1 MRRAAAAKA
10 DAGALPG
17 WDLSDLYPGPRSDEV
32 RRDLEQAAAAAEAL
46 HEEFAGRVGD
56 LDGEILADLIAR
68 YEAIKETLE
77 RLTSY
82 AYLVYCTAMDDA
94 ETAQFFQTVR
104 EETTATES
112 RLLFL
117 TLELNRIEEDA
128 LADKLKAPAL
138 ARYAPWVRDVRA
150 FRPFQLSDE
159 VERLL
164 LEKQVAG
171 RAAWMRLFDETMA
184 ALRFSVRGEALGSA
198 EALNLLSDKDR
209 EVRKEAAQALGTVLG
224 ENVRTFALIT
234 NTLAKDKEIEDQWRG
249 FERPI
254 SARNLGNRVEDEVV
268 DALIAAVEAAAPRL
282 AHRYYALKARWM
294 GVDRL
299 DYWDRNAPLPEDD
312 DRTVGWD
319 EAIST
324 VLAAYRAFSPELA
337 GIGRRFFD
345 NDWIDVPVRNGK
357 SPGAFAHPTVPGA
370 HPYLLLNYQGKA
382 RDVMILAHELGHGVH
397 QVLAGGQGLL
407 LAETP
412 LTLAETASVFGE
424 QLTFRALLDGE
435 SEPERRRVMLAGK
448 VEDMLNTVV
457 RQVAFCAFE
466 RRVHEERRAGELTP
480 ERLSEH
486 WLAVQSESLGPA
498 LRFHDEYR
506 FYWAYIPH
514 FIHAPFYVYAYA
526 FGECLVNALYAV
538 YRAEPAGFEQKYL
551 DMLRAGG
558 SLRHREL
565 LAPFGLDASDPAFW
579 SRGLDVIAG
588 FVDEPGGGALAR
600 KLNPFGEPD
609 REPGAALDGG
619 AERLVAGRP
628 LRPVG
633 EAGLAVPGLVGAELL
648 KRLAQVGLV
657 LAEFLGLRR
666 VMLLDHFL
674 DRDGARHRRPLAEQR
689 ARRTQRIACDVPDR
703 GECGRPH
710 PALDQQRVEG
720 IQMRLLRLGHFAD
733 RGRGAAAAEHRELAV
748 VDPLGAVL
756 AGVIHADH
764 AGDRLLWRGVAGE
777 PVLARDRGPRLFALL
792 FVVHVRALHDRA
804 TP

>member
-117 TLELNRIEEDA
+117 TLELNRIEDDA

-184 ALRFSVRGEALGSA
+184 ALRFPVRGEALGSA

-209 EVRKEAAQALGTVLG
+209 DVRREAAQALGTVLG

-254 SARNLGNRVEDEVV
+254 SARNLGNRVEDSVV

-407 LAETP
+407 MAETP

-466 RRVHEERRAGELTP
+466 RRVHEERRSGELTP

-565 LAPFGLDASDPAFW
+565 LAPFGLDASEPAFW

-588 FVDEPGGGALAR
+588 FVDEL
-600 KLNPFGEPD
+600 E
-609 REPGAALDGG
+609 AAL
-619 AERLVAGRP
+619 
-628 LRPVG
+628 
-633 EAGLAVPGLVGAELL
+633 
-648 KRLAQVGLV
+648 
-657 LAEFLGLRR
+657 
-666 VMLLDHFL
+666 
-674 DRDGARHRRPLAEQR
+674 
-689 ARRTQRIACDVPDR
+689 
-703 GECGRPH
+703 
-710 PALDQQRVEG
+710 
-720 IQMRLLRLGHFAD
+720 
-733 RGRGAAAAEHRELAV
+733 
-748 VDPLGAVL
+748 
-756 AGVIHADH
+756 
-764 AGDRLLWRGVAGE
+764 
-777 PVLARDRGPRLFALL
+777 
-792 FVVHVRALHDRA
+792 
-804 TP
+804 